1 MRRKTLRIFLYFFLA
16 MGIFVATGLLLHH
29 RAHNKARKVLS
40 VAEMKASDFLPP
52 GAQEID
58 SKKDEAF
65 QRFFV
70 VYKLGNDV
78 FNEIFFAIFEKD
90 KIGYHKVLEDLL
102 IKDFDFVHEF
112 IAEIRLVDLDHD
124 GMKDV
129 VVFEFT
135 TAAYGQGTVAYL
147 QKARGYQNCS
157 PGGGEFFADGS
168 GTYFLDILG
177 DKKLE
182 AISLMRDRDTDPIR
196 NTVYEIYE
204 LQAER
209 YELVM
214 QFSDV
219 QKDLSDK
226 EKNIIIQ
233 IRRVWNENNCE

>member
-16 MGIFVATGLLLHH
+16 AAISVTAGLLLHH
-29 RAHNKARKVLS
+29 RAHNKARKVIS
-40 VAEMKASDFLPP
+40 VAEMTASDFLPP
-52 GAQEID
+52 GAQEIV

-65 QRFFV
+65 QRLFV

-90 KIGYHKVLEDLL
+90 KIGYHKVFEDLL
-102 IKDFDFVHEF
+102 VKDFDFVHEF

-124 GMKDV
+124 GIKDV

-135 TAAYGQGTVAYL
+135 TAAYGQGTGAYL
-147 QKARGYQNCS
+147 QKARGYENCS

-168 GTYFLDILG
+168 GTYFLDVLG

-196 NTVYEIYE
+196 NTVYQVYE
-204 LQAER
+204 LHKGT

-214 QFSDV
+214 QFSDA
-219 QKDLSDK
+219 QKDLTEV
-226 EKNIIIQ
+226 EKNIIIKICRAQ
-233 IRRVWNENNCE
+233 NLNNCD